1 MTPAQFQAR
10 MRKLVERRQCS
21 AGEASEAIAFFDSL
35 AEREL
40 AGEISHEQ
48 AMVEVVR
55 FGRQQMLR
63 RHLS

>member
-1 MTPAQFQAR
+1 LTPAEFQAR

-21 AGEASEAIAFFDSL
+21 AGEAREAIAFFDSL

-40 AGEISHEQ
+40 AGELTHEA